1 MEQARQGSTYSP
13 PCAPGAAS
21 ILGGGAWGL
30 DYGRA
35 SASDGALAAWRIP
48 LGNMGLQASRRGAG
62 APFGDF
68 SAKNRNPFRSC
79 FPLIL
84 SFTISAFVCTNSG
97 RKTPM
102 LHEMA
107 TRSKSEKIDDF
118 QVMVLCAARAHTREL
133 AVLHAMLDFF
143 NRNWRVGS
151 AAMRVR

>member
-1 MEQARQGSTYSP
+1 MIAFPDNGGRV
-13 PCAPGAAS
+13 S
-21 ILGGGAWGL
+21 IDGGDSLEALLQPDILEGL
-30 DYGRA
+30 D
-35 SASDGALAAWRIP
+35 
-48 LGNMGLQASRRGAG
+48 GNGVCPEPKAG
-62 APFGDF
+62 QKIV
-68 SAKNRNPFRSC
+68 KNRNRVLSC

-118 QVMVLCAARAHTREL
+118 QVMVLCATRAHTREL
-133 AVLHAMLDFF
+133 AVLHAMLYFF